1 MKCTMQIIML
11 TSKNNIPLLRKLCSK
26 LYFKAE
32 AQEIDR
38 ILEVFSHKYWNINKL
53 KYGIYKSAGK
63 EALNEPV
70 A

>member
-1 MKCTMQIIML
+1 MHILSLK
-11 TSKNNIPLLRKLCSK
+11 KKIPIHRKLCSK

-38 ILEVFSHKYWNINKL
+38 ILEVFSHKYWNTNKL

-63 EALNEPV
+63 NDVRYCAQYDFKD
-70 A
+70 